1 MANRRSNDESESSIT
16 LEKLARLAKVSI
28 STVSRALNDHPSIS
42 SPMKKKLWALAR
54 KHGYEFRRYMPAS
67 PIGAEG
73 AITVVTP
80 RVRGRPLPLSHPFFL
95 ELLAS
100 IGEAARD
107 RGCDFTVSHLV
118 PANYDDL
125 VHATTTGRA
134 NGVIFLGQGTLH
146 DEFNRLAGTQS
157 RFVVWGAQIPGQRYC
172 TVGTDNVLG
181 GRRATQHIMKHGRKR
196 ILFLGGSDPE
206 AMQRYRGYADAL
218 QEAGIAIDDEL
229 IGRVEFEA
237 ESAESAVDGLLLRKV
252 PFDGIVA
259 ASDLIALGAIRALH
273 RKGLQVPKDVSVVG
287 YDNML
292 LSRLSTPTLSTVQ
305 QDIPKAGRMLVSKLL
320 EWNGHPRPEL
330 LSTELIIRESC
341 GA

>member
-1 MANRRSNDESESSIT
+1 MSPSNNEGNGSVT
-16 LEKLARLAKVSI
+16 LEKLAKLAKVSV

-42 SPMKKKLWALAR
+42 PSTKKKLWALAR

-73 AITVVTP
+73 AIIVVTP

-118 PANYDDL
+118 PANYEDL

-134 NGVIFLGQGTLH
+134 NGVIFLGQGALH
-146 DEFNRLAGTQS
+146 EELNRLAETDA
-157 RFVVWGAQIPGQRYC
+157 RFVVWGAQISGQKYC
-172 TVGTDNVLG
+172 TIGTDNMLG
-181 GRRATQHIMKHGRKR
+181 GRRATQHILKHGRKR
-196 ILFLGGSDPE
+196 IVFLGGTDPE
-206 AMQRYRGYADAL
+206 ATQRYRGYAEAL
-218 QEAGIAIDDEL
+218 QEAGLGIDDTL
-229 IGRVEFEA
+229 IGRVEFES
-237 ESAESAVDGLLLRKV
+237 ESAEAAIDALLRRQV

-259 ASDLIALGAIRALH
+259 ASDLIALGAIRALS
-273 RKGLQVPKDVSVVG
+273 RAGRSVPRDVSVVG

-305 QDIPKAGRMLVSKLL
+305 QDIPKAGRLLVAKLL
-320 EWNGHPRPEL
+320 EWQGDARSEL
-330 LSTELIIRESC
+330 LTTELIIRESC

>member
-1 MANRRSNDESESSIT
+1 MSPTNESGNGSVT
-16 LEKLARLAKVSI
+16 LEKLAKLAKVSV

-42 SPMKKKLWALAR
+42 PATKKQLWALAR

-73 AITVVTP
+73 AVTIVTP
-80 RVRGRPLPLSHPFFL
+80 RVRGQPLPLSHPFFL
-95 ELLAS
+95 ELLGS

-118 PANYDDL
+118 PANYEDL

-134 NGVIFLGQGTLH
+134 NGVIFLGQGALH
-146 DEFNRLAGTQS
+146 DQFNRLAENGA
-157 RFVVWGAQIPGQRYC
+157 RFVVWGAQIPGQKYC
-172 TVGTDNVLG
+172 TVGTDNMLG
-181 GRRATQHIMKHGRKR
+181 GKRATQHLLKLGRRRIM
-196 ILFLGGSDPE
+196 FLGGSDPE
-206 AMQRYRGYADAL
+206 ATQRFRGYTEAL
-218 QEAGIAIDDEL
+218 QEAGVKLDDSL
-229 IGRVEFEA
+229 ISRVEFEA
-237 ESAESAVDGLLLRKV
+237 ESAETAVDTLLIRKV

-259 ASDLIALGAIRALH
+259 ASDLIALGGIRALH
-273 RKGLQVPKDVSVVG
+273 RAKLLVPRDVSVVG
-287 YDNML
+287 YDNNL

-305 QDIPKAGRMLVSKLL
+305 QDIPKAGRVLVSKLL
-320 EWNGHPRPEL
+320 EWTGDPRPEM

>member
-1 MANRRSNDESESSIT
+1 MRPTKEEGNGSVT

-42 SPMKKKLWALAR
+42 SSTKKQLWALAR
-54 KHGYEFRRYMPAS
+54 KHGYEFRRHMPAS

-73 AITVVTP
+73 AVTIVTP

-107 RGCDFTVSHLV
+107 RGCDFTVSHLT
-118 PANYDDL
+118 PANYEDL

-146 DEFNRLAGTQS
+146 EEFNRLARTES
-157 RFVVWGAQIPGQRYC
+157 RFVVWGAQIPGQKYC
-172 TVGTDNVLG
+172 TIGTDNMLG
-181 GRRATQHIMKHGRKR
+181 GKRATQHLLKLGRR
-196 ILFLGGSDPE
+196 RLLFLGGSDPE
-206 AMQRYRGYADAL
+206 ATQRYRGYAEAL
-218 QEAGIAIDDEL
+218 QDAGIPIDDTL

-237 ESAESAVDGLLLRKV
+237 ESAEAAVDTLVRRKV
-252 PFDGIVA
+252 RFDGIVA

-273 RKGLQVPKDVSVVG
+273 RSSISVPQDVSVVG
-287 YDNML
+287 YDNNL

-320 EWNGHPRPEL
+320 EWSGDTRPEL

>member
-1 MANRRSNDESESSIT
+1 MSIARGERGGPIT
-16 LEKLARLAKVSI
+16 LQKLARLAKVSV

-42 SPMKKKLWALAR
+42 NSTKKDLWALAR
-54 KHGYEFRRYMPAS
+54 KHGYEFRRHMPES

-73 AITVVTP
+73 AVTVVTP
-80 RVRGRPLPLSHPFFL
+80 RARGRPLPLSHPFFL

-107 RGCDFTVSHLV
+107 RGCDFTVSHLT
-118 PANYDDL
+118 PADYEDL

-134 NGVIFLGQGTLH
+134 SGVIFLGQGTLH
-146 DEFNRLAGTQS
+146 DDFNRLAGTDS
-157 RFVVWGAQIPGQRYC
+157 RFVVWGAQFPGQRYC

-181 GRRATQHIMKHGRKR
+181 GRRATQHLLKLRRKR
-196 ILFLGGSDPE
+196 IVFLGGTDPE
-206 AMQRYRGYADAL
+206 STQRYRGYTEAL
-218 QEAGIAIDDEL
+218 QEMGIAADDAL

-237 ESAESAVDGLLLRKV
+237 ESAGAAMDSLMRRKI

-259 ASDLIALGAIRALH
+259 ASDLIALGAIRALN
-273 RKGLQVPKDVSVVG
+273 RAGMVVPRDVSVVG

-305 QDIPKAGRMLVSKLL
+305 QDIPKAGRMLVSKIL
-320 EWNGHPRPEL
+320 EWHGDARPEL

>member
-1 MANRRSNDESESSIT
+1 MGLSKEQRGGSIT
-16 LEKLARLAKVSI
+16 LEKLAGLAKVSV

-42 SPMKKKLWALAR
+42 GPMKKKLWALAR
-54 KHGYEFRRYMPAS
+54 KHGYEFRRHMPAS

-107 RGCDFTVSHLV
+107 RGCDFTVSHLT

-146 DEFNRLAGTQS
+146 EEFNRLARTES
-157 RFVVWGAQIPGQRYC
+157 RFVVWGAQFPGQKYC
-172 TVGTDNVLG
+172 TIGTDNMLG
-181 GRRATQHIMKHGRKR
+181 GKRATQHLLKLGRKR
-196 ILFLGGSDPE
+196 LLFLGGSDPE
-206 AMQRYRGYADAL
+206 ATQRYRGYAEAL
-218 QEAGIAIDDEL
+218 QESGIKIDDAL

-237 ESAESAVDGLLLRKV
+237 ESAESAVDALMQRKI

-259 ASDLIALGAIRALH
+259 ASDLIALGGIRALH
-273 RKGLQVPKDVSVVG
+273 RGGLVIPRDVSVVG
-287 YDNML
+287 YDNNL

-320 EWNGHPRPEL
+320 EWTGDSRPEL

>member
-1 MANRRSNDESESSIT
+1 MRPRNDQRGGPIT
-16 LEKLARLAKVSI
+16 LEKLARLAKVSV

-42 SPMKKKLWALAR
+42 STMKKQLWALAH

-107 RGCDFTVSHLV
+107 RGCDFTVSHLT
-118 PANYDDL
+118 PANYEDL

-146 DEFNRLAGTQS
+146 DEFNRLAETDS
-157 RFVVWGAQIPGQRYC
+157 RFVVWGAQIPGQKYC
-172 TVGTDNVLG
+172 TVGTDNALG
-181 GRRATQHIMKHGRKR
+181 GRRATQHLLKLGRKR

-206 AMQRYRGYADAL
+206 AMQRYRGYVDAL
-218 QEAGIAIDDEL
+218 SEAGIAIDDAL

-237 ESAESAVDGLLLRKV
+237 ESAEATVDIMLRRRI

-259 ASDLIALGAIRALH
+259 ASDLMALGAIRGLH
-273 RKGLQVPKDVSVVG
+273 RSGVEVPRDVSVVG
-287 YDNML
+287 YDNNL

-305 QDIPKAGRMLVSKLL
+305 QDIPKAGRVLVSRLL
-320 EWNGHPRPEL
+320 EWTGDPRPEM

>member
-1 MANRRSNDESESSIT
+1 MRPTKEEANGSVT

-42 SPMKKKLWALAR
+42 SSTKKQLWALAR
-54 KHGYEFRRYMPAS
+54 KHGYEFRRHMPAS

-73 AITVVTP
+73 AVTIVTP

-107 RGCDFTVSHLV
+107 RGCDFTVSHLT
-118 PANYDDL
+118 PANYEDL

-134 NGVIFLGQGTLH
+134 NGVIFLGQGALH
-146 DEFNRLAGTQS
+146 DDLNRLAETDS
-157 RFVVWGAQIPGQRYC
+157 RFVVWGAQIPGQKYC
-172 TVGTDNVLG
+172 TVVTDNMLG
-181 GRRATQHIMKHGRKR
+181 GRRATQHLLKLGRKR

-206 AMQRYRGYADAL
+206 AMQRFRGYSEAL
-218 QEAGIAIDDEL
+218 QEAGVEIDDAL

-237 ESAESAVDGLLLRKV
+237 ESAESAVSGLLLRKT

-273 RKGLQVPKDVSVVG
+273 RAELAVPRDVSVVG
-287 YDNML
+287 YDNNL

-320 EWNGHPRPEL
+320 EWTANPRPEL

>member
-1 MANRRSNDESESSIT
+1 MNHSKDDMAGPIT
-16 LEKLARLAKVSI
+16 LEKLAKLAKVSV

-42 SPMKKKLWALAR
+42 SPVKKELWALAR
-54 KHGYEFRRYMPAS
+54 KHGYVFRRHMPAS

-73 AITVVTP
+73 AITIVTP
-80 RVRGRPLPLSHPFFL
+80 RVKGRPLPLSHPFFL

-107 RGCDFTVSHLV
+107 RGCDFTVSHLA

-134 NGVIFLGQGTLH
+134 NGVIFLGQGILH
-146 DEFNRLAGTQS
+146 DEFNRLAQTDA
-157 RFVVWGAQIPGQRYC
+157 RFVVWGAQFPGQRYC
-172 TVGTDNVLG
+172 TIGTDNMLG
-181 GRRATQHIMKHGRKR
+181 GKRATQHLLKLGRKR
-196 ILFLGGSDPE
+196 IVFLGGSDPE
-206 AMQRYRGYADAL
+206 ATQRHRGYTEALSDAKVKV
-218 QEAGIAIDDEL
+218 DDAL
-229 IGRVEFEA
+229 IGRVEFEE
-237 ESAESAVDGLLLRKV
+237 ESAEAAIDSLLMRKI
-252 PFDGIVA
+252 PFDGVVA
-259 ASDLIALGAIRALH
+259 ASDLIALGAVRALH
-273 RKGLQVPKDVSVVG
+273 RAERVVPRDVSVVG

-305 QDIPKAGRMLVSKLL
+305 QDIPKAGRLLVAKLL
-320 EWNGHPRPEL
+320 DWTGDVRPEM

>member
-1 MANRRSNDESESSIT
+1 MARNHSSDEGGGSIT
-16 LEKLARLAKVSI
+16 LEKLAKLAKVSV

-42 SPMKKKLWALAR
+42 APVKKKLWALAR

-146 DEFNRLAGTQS
+146 DEFNRLAGTPS

-181 GRRATQHIMKHGRKR
+181 GRRATQHILKHGRKR
-196 ILFLGGSDPE
+196 VLFLGGSDPE
-206 AMQRYRGYADAL
+206 AMQRFRGYVDAL
-218 QEAGIAIDDEL
+218 QEAGIAIVDEL

-237 ESAESAVDGLLLRKV
+237 ESAESAVDGLLLGKV

-259 ASDLIALGAIRALH
+259 ASDLIALGAIRALS
-273 RKGLQVPKDVSVVG
+273 RKGLSVPRDVSVVG

-320 EWNGHPRPEL
+320 EWNGTPRPEL

>member
-1 MANRRSNDESESSIT
+1 MAVPKDGMSGSIT
-16 LEKLARLAKVSI
+16 LEKLAKLAKVSI

-42 SPMKKKLWALAR
+42 APTKKQLWALAR
-54 KHGYEFRRYMPAS
+54 KHGYEFRRHMPAS

-73 AITVVTP
+73 AITIVTP

-107 RGCDFTVSHLV
+107 RGCDFTVSHLT

-146 DEFNRLAGTQS
+146 DQFNQLAETDS
-157 RFVVWGAQIPGQRYC
+157 RFVVWGAQIPGQRYT
-172 TVGTDNVLG
+172 TVGTDNMLG
-181 GRRATQHIMKHGRKR
+181 GKRATQHLLKLGRRR

-206 AMQRYRGYADAL
+206 ATQRYRGYCEAL
-218 QEAGIAIDDEL
+218 SEAAIRIDDAL

-237 ESAESAVDGLLLRKV
+237 ESAESAVDTLIVRKT

-259 ASDLIALGAIRALH
+259 ASDLIALGGIRALH
-273 RKGLQVPKDVSVVG
+273 RAGLVVPRDVSVVG
-287 YDNML
+287 YDNNL

-305 QDIPKAGRMLVSKLL
+305 QDISKAGRVLVSKLL
-320 EWNGHPRPEL
+320 DWTGDYRPEM

>member
-1 MANRRSNDESESSIT
+1 MRPTKEEGNGSVT
-16 LEKLARLAKVSI
+16 LEKLARLAKVSV

-42 SPMKKKLWALAR
+42 SSTKKQLWALAR
-54 KHGYEFRRYMPAS
+54 KHGYEFRRHMPAS

-73 AITVVTP
+73 AITIVTP

-107 RGCDFTVSHLV
+107 RGCDFTVSHLT
-118 PANYDDL
+118 PANYEDL

-146 DEFNRLAGTQS
+146 EEFNRLARTES
-157 RFVVWGAQIPGQRYC
+157 RFVVWGAQIAGQKYC
-172 TVGTDNVLG
+172 TIGTDNMLG
-181 GRRATQHIMKHGRKR
+181 GKRATQHLLKLGRR
-196 ILFLGGSDPE
+196 RLLFLGGSDPE
-206 AMQRYRGYADAL
+206 ATQRYRGYAEAL
-218 QEAGIAIDDEL
+218 QESGIPIDDTL

-237 ESAESAVDGLLLRKV
+237 ESAEAAVDTLVRRKV
-252 PFDGIVA
+252 RFDGIVA

-273 RKGLQVPKDVSVVG
+273 RSTIAVPQDVSVVG
-287 YDNML
+287 YDNNL

-320 EWNGHPRPEL
+320 EWTGDPRPEL

>member
-1 MANRRSNDESESSIT
+1 MRLSKGENGRSIT
-16 LEKLARLAKVSI
+16 LEHLAKLAKVSV

-42 SPMKKKLWALAR
+42 SPQKKRLWALAR
-54 KHGYEFRRYMPAS
+54 KHGYEFRGHMPAS
-67 PIGAEG
+67 PIGAQG

-80 RVRGRPLPLSHPFFL
+80 RVLGRPLPLSHPFFL

-107 RGCDFTVSHLV
+107 RDCDFTVSHLA
-118 PANYDDL
+118 PANYEDL

-134 NGVIFLGQGTLH
+134 SGVIFLGQGALH
-146 DEFNRLAGTQS
+146 NELNRLAGTDS
-157 RFVVWGAQIPGQRYC
+157 RFVVWGAQLPGQKYC

-181 GRRATQHIMKHGRKR
+181 GRRATQHLLKLGRKR
-196 ILFLGGSDPE
+196 LVFLGGTDPE
-206 AMQRYRGYADAL
+206 ATQRYRGYTEAL
-218 QEAGIAIDDEL
+218 QERGLAIDDAL
-229 IGRVEFEA
+229 IGRVEFES
-237 ESAESAVDGLLLRKV
+237 ESAEAAVDTLLRRKV

-259 ASDLIALGAIRALH
+259 ASDLIALGAIRALS
-273 RKGLQVPKDVSVVG
+273 RAGRSVPRDVSVVG

-305 QDIPKAGRMLVSKLL
+305 QDIPKAGRLLVSKLL
-320 EWNGHPRPEL
+320 EWSGDVSAEL

>member
-1 MANRRSNDESESSIT
+1 MSPSNNQGNGSVT
-16 LEKLARLAKVSI
+16 LEKLAKLAKVSV

-42 SPMKKKLWALAR
+42 PSTKKQLWALAR
-54 KHGYEFRRYMPAS
+54 KHGYEFRRHMPAS

-107 RGCDFTVSHLV
+107 RGCDFTVSHLT
-118 PANYDDL
+118 PANYEDL

-146 DEFNRLAGTQS
+146 DEFNRLAETDS
-157 RFVVWGAQIPGQRYC
+157 RFVVWGAQIPGQKYC
-172 TVGTDNVLG
+172 TIGTDNMLG
-181 GRRATQHIMKHGRKR
+181 GKRATQHLLKLGRKR

-206 AMQRYRGYADAL
+206 ATQRYRGYTEAL
-218 QEAGIAIDDEL
+218 QEAGHKIDDAL

-237 ESAESAVDGLLLRKV
+237 ESAESSVDLLLQRKT

-259 ASDLIALGAIRALH
+259 ASDLIALGGIRALH
-273 RKGLQVPKDVSVVG
+273 RAGLVVPRDVSVVG
-287 YDNML
+287 YDNNL

-320 EWNGHPRPEL
+320 EWTGDARPEM

>member
-1 MANRRSNDESESSIT
+1 MVT
-16 LEKLARLAKVSI
+16 LEKLAKLAKVSV

-42 SPMKKKLWALAR
+42 STQKKRLWELAR
-54 KHGYEFRRYMPAS
+54 KHGYEFRRHMPAS
-67 PIGAEG
+67 PIGAAG
-73 AITVVTP
+73 AVTVVTP

-118 PANYDDL
+118 PANYEDL

-134 NGVIFLGQGTLH
+134 NGVIFLGQGALH
-146 DEFNRLAGTQS
+146 DELNHLAETEA
-157 RFVVWGAQIPGQRYC
+157 RFVVWGAQITGQKYC
-172 TVGTDNVLG
+172 TIGTDNMLG
-181 GRRATQHIMKHGRKR
+181 GRRATQHLIKHGRKR
-196 ILFLGGSDPE
+196 IVFLGGTDPE
-206 AMQRYRGYADAL
+206 ATQRYRGYTEAL
-218 QEAGIAIDDEL
+218 QDAGLGIDDEL
-229 IGRVEFEA
+229 IGRVEFES
-237 ESAESAVDGLLLRKV
+237 ESAETAVEGLLRRKV

-259 ASDLIALGAIRALH
+259 ASDLIALGGIRALS
-273 RKGLQVPKDVSVVG
+273 RAGRSVPNDISVVG

-320 EWNGHPRPEL
+320 EWSGDPRPEL

>member
-1 MANRRSNDESESSIT
+1 MRLSNDERGGAIT
-16 LEKLARLAKVSI
+16 LEKLARLAKVSV
-28 STVSRALNDHPSIS
+28 STVSRALNDHPSIGS
-42 SPMKKKLWALAR
+42 STKKRLWALAR
-54 KHGYEFRRYMPAS
+54 KHGYEFRRHMPAS

-107 RGCDFTVSHLV
+107 RDCDFTVSHLT
-118 PANYDDL
+118 PANYEDL

-134 NGVIFLGQGTLH
+134 NGVIFLGQGVLH
-146 DEFNRLAGTQS
+146 DELNRLAETES
-157 RFVVWGAQIPGQRYC
+157 RFVVWGAQIPGQKYC
-172 TVGTDNVLG
+172 TVGTDNLLG
-181 GRRATQHIMKHGRKR
+181 GKRATQHLLKLGRKR
-196 ILFLGGSDPE
+196 ILFIGGSDPE
-206 AMQRYRGYADAL
+206 ATQRYRGYSEAL
-218 QEAGIAIDDEL
+218 QEAGVRIDDAL

-237 ESAESAVDGLLLRKV
+237 ESAEAAVDGLLRRKV
-252 PFDGIVA
+252 PFEGIVA
-259 ASDLIALGAIRALH
+259 ASDLIALGAIRALS
-273 RKGLQVPKDVSVVG
+273 RTGLVVPRDVSVVG

-320 EWNGHPRPEL
+320 EWTGDERPEL

>member
-1 MANRRSNDESESSIT
+1 MAGSKRGVGSSTT
-16 LEKLARLAKVSI
+16 LETLAKLSKVSV

-42 SPMKKKLWALAR
+42 ASTKKQLWALAR
-54 KHGYEFRRYMPAS
+54 KHGYEFRRHMPAS

-107 RGCDFTVSHLV
+107 RGCDFTVSHLT

-134 NGVIFLGQGTLH
+134 NGVIFLGQGALH
-146 DEFNRLAGTQS
+146 DQFNQLAETDS
-157 RFVVWGAQIPGQRYC
+157 RFVVWGAQIPGQRYT
-172 TVGTDNVLG
+172 TVGTDNMLG
-181 GRRATQHIMKHGRKR
+181 GKRATQHLLKLGRR
-196 ILFLGGSDPE
+196 RVLFLGGSDPE
-206 AMQRYRGYADAL
+206 ATQRYRGYCEAL
-218 QEAGIAIDDEL
+218 GEAAIRIDDEL

-237 ESAESAVDGLLLRKV
+237 ESAESAVDTLLVRKT

-259 ASDLIALGAIRALH
+259 ASDLIALGGIRALH
-273 RKGLQVPKDVSVVG
+273 RAGLVVPRDVSVVG
-287 YDNML
+287 YDNNL

-320 EWNGHPRPEL
+320 DWTGDYRPEM

>member
-1 MANRRSNDESESSIT
+1 
-16 LEKLARLAKVSI
+16 
-28 STVSRALNDHPSIS
+28 
-42 SPMKKKLWALAR
+42 
-54 KHGYEFRRYMPAS
+54 MPAS

-73 AITVVTP
+73 AITIVTP

-107 RGCDFTVSHLV
+107 RGCDFTVSHLT

-134 NGVIFLGQGTLH
+134 NGVIFLGQGILH
-146 DEFNRLAGTQS
+146 EEFNRLADTDS
-157 RFVVWGAQIPGQRYC
+157 RFVVWGAQIPGQKYC

-181 GRRATQHIMKHGRKR
+181 GRRATQHLLKLGRR
-196 ILFLGGSDPE
+196 HILFLGGSDPE
-206 AMQRYRGYADAL
+206 AMQRYRGYVEAL
-218 QEAGIAIDDEL
+218 SEAGVAIDDQL

-237 ESAESAVDGLLLRKV
+237 ESAEATVDTLLRRKIA
-252 PFDGIVA
+252 FDGVVA
-259 ASDLIALGAIRALH
+259 TSDLMALGAIRGLH
-273 RKGLQVPKDVSVVG
+273 RAGVEVPRDVSVVG
-287 YDNML
+287 YDNNL

-305 QDIPKAGRMLVSKLL
+305 QDIPKAGRVLVSRLL
-320 EWNGHPRPEL
+320 EWTGDPRPEM

>member
-1 MANRRSNDESESSIT
+1 MRPTKEESNGSIT
-16 LEKLARLAKVSI
+16 LEKLAKLAKVSI

-42 SPMKKKLWALAR
+42 SSKKKELWALAR
-54 KHGYEFRRYMPAS
+54 KHGYEFRRHMPAS

-73 AITVVTP
+73 AITIVTP

-107 RGCDFTVSHLV
+107 RGCDFTVSHLT
-118 PANYDDL
+118 PANYEDL

-134 NGVIFLGQGTLH
+134 NGVIFLGQGALH
-146 DEFNRLAGTQS
+146 EEFNRLAKTES
-157 RFVVWGAQIPGQRYC
+157 RFVVWGAQIPGQKYC
-172 TVGTDNVLG
+172 TVGTDNMLG
-181 GRRATQHIMKHGRKR
+181 GKRATQHVLKLGRKR

-206 AMQRYRGYADAL
+206 AMQRYRGYSEAL

-237 ESAESAVDGLLLRKV
+237 ESAEAAVDALCRRKV

-273 RKGLQVPKDVSVVG
+273 RSNIDVPKDVSVVG
-287 YDNML
+287 YDNNL

-305 QDIPKAGRMLVSKLL
+305 QDIPKAGRVLVSKLL
-320 EWNGHPRPEL
+320 EWTGDARPEL

>member
-1 MANRRSNDESESSIT
+1 MRATKNNNGATT
-16 LEKLARLAKVSI
+16 LEKLAKLAKVSV

-42 SPMKKKLWALAR
+42 NSTKKELWALAR
-54 KHGYEFRRYMPAS
+54 KHGYEFRRHMPAS

-107 RGCDFTVSHLV
+107 RGCDFTVSHLT

-134 NGVIFLGQGTLH
+134 SGVIFLGQGTLH
-146 DEFNRLAGTQS
+146 DEFNRLASTES
-157 RFVVWGAQIPGQRYC
+157 RFVVWGAQFPGQKYC
-172 TVGTDNVLG
+172 TVGTDNALG
-181 GRRATQHIMKHGRKR
+181 GRRATQHLIKLGRKR

-206 AMQRYRGYADAL
+206 AMQRFRGYTEAL
-218 QEAGIAIDDEL
+218 QEAGMPIDDAL
-229 IGRVEFEA
+229 SARVEFEA
-237 ESAESAVDGLLLRKV
+237 ESAEAAVDRLMLLKI

-259 ASDLIALGAIRALH
+259 ASDLIALGGIRALH
-273 RKGLQVPKDVSVVG
+273 RKGIDVPARVSVVG

-305 QDIPKAGRMLVSKLL
+305 QDIPKAGRLLVSKLL
-320 EWNGHPRPEL
+320 DWTGDPRPEM

>member
-1 MANRRSNDESESSIT
+1 MSPSNNEGNGSVT
-16 LEKLARLAKVSI
+16 LEKLAKLAKVSV

-42 SPMKKKLWALAR
+42 PSTKKKLWALAR

-73 AITVVTP
+73 AIIVVTP

-118 PANYDDL
+118 PANYEDL

-134 NGVIFLGQGTLH
+134 NGIIFLGQGTLH
-146 DEFNRLAGTQS
+146 DEFNRLAGTDS

-172 TVGTDNVLG
+172 TVGTDNALG
-181 GRRATQHIMKHGRKR
+181 GRRATQHLIKLGRRR

-206 AMQRYRGYADAL
+206 ATQRFRGYTDAL
-218 QEAGIAIDDEL
+218 QEAGIRIDDAL

-237 ESAESAVDGLLLRKV
+237 ESAESAVDTLLTRKV

-259 ASDLIALGAIRALH
+259 ASDLIALGGIRALH
-273 RKGLQVPKDVSVVG
+273 RVGLTVPRDVSVVG
-287 YDNML
+287 YDNNL
-292 LSRLSTPTLSTVQ
+292 LARLSTPSLSTVQ
-305 QDIPKAGRMLVSKLL
+305 QDIPKAGRVLVSKLL
-320 EWNGHPRPEL
+320 EWTGDPRPEM

>member
-1 MANRRSNDESESSIT
+1 MSPPNESGNGPVT
-16 LEKLARLAKVSI
+16 LEKLAKLAKVSV

-42 SPMKKKLWALAR
+42 SATKKSLWALAR

-107 RGCDFTVSHLV
+107 RGCDFTVSHLT
-118 PANYDDL
+118 PANYEDL

-134 NGVIFLGQGTLH
+134 NGVIFLGQGALH
-146 DEFNRLAGTQS
+146 DQFNRLAETDS
-157 RFVVWGAQIPGQRYC
+157 RFVVWGAQIPGQKYC
-172 TVGTDNVLG
+172 TVGTDNMLG
-181 GRRATQHIMKHGRKR
+181 GKRATQHLLKLGRRR

-206 AMQRYRGYADAL
+206 ATQRYRGYTEAL
-218 QEAGIAIDDEL
+218 QEAGLKLDDAL
-229 IGRVEFEA
+229 IGHVEFEA
-237 ESAESAVDGLLLRKV
+237 ESAETAVDALLVRKT

-259 ASDLIALGAIRALH
+259 ASDLIALGGIRALH
-273 RKGLQVPKDVSVVG
+273 RASLVVPRDVSVVG
-287 YDNML
+287 YDNNL

-305 QDIPKAGRMLVSKLL
+305 QDIPKAGRVLVSKLL
-320 EWNGHPRPEL
+320 EWTGDPRPEM

>member
-1 MANRRSNDESESSIT
+1 MRLSNDERGGAIT
-16 LEKLARLAKVSI
+16 LEKLARLAKVSV
-28 STVSRALNDHPSIS
+28 STVSRALNDHPSIGS
-42 SPMKKKLWALAR
+42 ATKKRLWALAR
-54 KHGYEFRRYMPAS
+54 KHGYEFRRHMPAS

-107 RGCDFTVSHLV
+107 RGCDFTVSHLT
-118 PANYDDL
+118 PANYEDL

-134 NGVIFLGQGTLH
+134 NGVIFLGQGVLH
-146 DEFNRLAGTQS
+146 DELNRLAETES
-157 RFVVWGAQIPGQRYC
+157 RFVVWGAQIPGQKYC
-172 TVGTDNVLG
+172 TVGTDNLLG
-181 GRRATQHIMKHGRKR
+181 GKRATQHLLKLGRKR
-196 ILFLGGSDPE
+196 ILFIGGSDPE
-206 AMQRYRGYADAL
+206 ATQRYRGYAEAL
-218 QEAGIAIDDEL
+218 QEAGIRIDDAL

-237 ESAESAVDGLLLRKV
+237 ESAEAAVDGLLRRKI
-252 PFDGIVA
+252 PFEGIVA
-259 ASDLIALGAIRALH
+259 ASDLIALGAIRALS
-273 RKGLQVPKDVSVVG
+273 RTGMVVPRDVSVVG

-320 EWNGHPRPEL
+320 EWTGDERPEL

>member
-1 MANRRSNDESESSIT
+1 MSPSNDGSGSVT
-16 LEKLARLAKVSI
+16 LEKLAKLAKVSV

-42 SPMKKKLWALAR
+42 SPQKKRLWALAR
-54 KHGYEFRRYMPAS
+54 KHGYEFRRHMPAS

-73 AITVVTP
+73 SITVVTP

-107 RGCDFTVSHLV
+107 RGCDFTVSHLT

-134 NGVIFLGQGTLH
+134 SGVIFLGQGTLH
-146 DEFNRLAGTQS
+146 DEFNRLAATDS
-157 RFVVWGAQIPGQRYC
+157 RFVVWGAQFPGQKYC
-172 TVGTDNVLG
+172 TVGTDNALG
-181 GRRATQHIMKHGRKR
+181 GRRATQHLLKLGRKR
-196 ILFLGGSDPE
+196 VLFLGGTDPE
-206 AMQRYRGYADAL
+206 ATQRFRGYSEAL
-218 QEAGIAIDDEL
+218 QEAGIRLDDAL
-229 IGRVEFEA
+229 TSRVEFEA
-237 ESAESAVDGLLLRKV
+237 ESAEAAVDGLMLRKI

-273 RKGLQVPKDVSVVG
+273 RKGLDVPRDVSVVG

-292 LSRLSTPTLSTVQ
+292 LSRLSTPSLSTVQ
-305 QDIPKAGRMLVSKLL
+305 QDIPKAGRVLVAKLL
-320 EWNGHPRPEL
+320 EWNGDIRPEI

>member
-1 MANRRSNDESESSIT
+1 MVPPNDEGGGSVT
-16 LEKLARLAKVSI
+16 LQKLARLGKVSV

-42 SPMKKKLWALAR
+42 SSTKKQLWALAR
-54 KHGYEFRRYMPAS
+54 KHGYEFRRHMPAS

-107 RGCDFTVSHLV
+107 RGCDFTVSHLA
-118 PANYDDL
+118 PANYEDL

-146 DEFNRLAGTQS
+146 DEFNRLAQTDS
-157 RFVVWGAQIPGQRYC
+157 RFIVWGAQFPGQKYC

-181 GRRATQHIMKHGRKR
+181 GRRATQHLLKLGRKR

-206 AMQRYRGYADAL
+206 ARQRHRGYTEAL
-218 QEAGIAIDDEL
+218 QEARVKIDDAL
-229 IGRVEFEA
+229 ASLVEFES
-237 ESAESAVDGLLLRKV
+237 ESAEAAIDGLILRKIT
-252 PFDGIVA
+252 FDGVVA
-259 ASDLIALGAIRALH
+259 ASDLIALGAIRALS
-273 RKGLQVPKDVSVVG
+273 RAGRIVPRDVSVVG

-305 QDIPKAGRMLVSKLL
+305 QDIPKAGRLLVAKLL
-320 EWNGHPRPEL
+320 DWTGDVRPEM

>member
-1 MANRRSNDESESSIT
+1 MRPTKEEGNGSVT

-42 SPMKKKLWALAR
+42 SSTKKQLWALAR
-54 KHGYEFRRYMPAS
+54 KHGYEFRRHMPAS

-73 AITVVTP
+73 AVTIVTP

-107 RGCDFTVSHLV
+107 RGCDFTVSHLT
-118 PANYDDL
+118 PANYEDL

-146 DEFNRLAGTQS
+146 EEFNRLARTES
-157 RFVVWGAQIPGQRYC
+157 RFVVWGAQIPGQKYC
-172 TVGTDNVLG
+172 TIGTDNMLG
-181 GRRATQHIMKHGRKR
+181 GKRATQHLLKLGRR
-196 ILFLGGSDPE
+196 RLLFLGGSDPE
-206 AMQRYRGYADAL
+206 ATQRYRGYAEAL
-218 QEAGIAIDDEL
+218 QESGIPIDDTL

-237 ESAESAVDGLLLRKV
+237 ESAEAAVDTLVRRKV
-252 PFDGIVA
+252 RFDGIVA

-273 RKGLQVPKDVSVVG
+273 RSAIAVPQDVSVVG
-287 YDNML
+287 YDNNL

-320 EWNGHPRPEL
+320 EWTGDPRPEL

>member
-1 MANRRSNDESESSIT
+1 MRPTKEEGNGSVT

-42 SPMKKKLWALAR
+42 SSTKKQLWALAR
-54 KHGYEFRRYMPAS
+54 KHGYEFRRHMPAS

-73 AITVVTP
+73 AITIVTP

-107 RGCDFTVSHLV
+107 RGCDFTVSHLT
-118 PANYDDL
+118 PANYEDL

-146 DEFNRLAGTQS
+146 EEFNRLARTES
-157 RFVVWGAQIPGQRYC
+157 RFVVWGAQIPGQKYC
-172 TVGTDNVLG
+172 TIGTDNMLG
-181 GRRATQHIMKHGRKR
+181 GKRATQHLLKLGRR
-196 ILFLGGSDPE
+196 RLLFLGGSDPE
-206 AMQRYRGYADAL
+206 ATQRYRGYAEAL
-218 QEAGIAIDDEL
+218 QDAGIPIDDTL

-237 ESAESAVDGLLLRKV
+237 ESAEAAVDTLVRRKV
-252 PFDGIVA
+252 RFDGIVA

-273 RKGLQVPKDVSVVG
+273 RSSIAVPQDVSVVG
-287 YDNML
+287 YDNNL

-305 QDIPKAGRMLVSKLL
+305 QDIPKAGRILVSKLL
-320 EWNGHPRPEL
+320 EWTGDPRPEL

>member
-1 MANRRSNDESESSIT
+1 MRPTKEEGNGSVT

-42 SPMKKKLWALAR
+42 SSTKKQLWALAR
-54 KHGYEFRRYMPAS
+54 KHGYEFRRHMPAS

-73 AITVVTP
+73 AITIVTP

-107 RGCDFTVSHLV
+107 RGCDFTVSHLT
-118 PANYDDL
+118 PANYEDL

-146 DEFNRLAGTQS
+146 EEFNRLARTES
-157 RFVVWGAQIPGQRYC
+157 RFVVWGAQIPGQKYC
-172 TVGTDNVLG
+172 TIGTDNMLG
-181 GRRATQHIMKHGRKR
+181 GKRATQHLLKLGRR
-196 ILFLGGSDPE
+196 RLLFLGGSDPE
-206 AMQRYRGYADAL
+206 ATQRYRGYAEAL
-218 QEAGIAIDDEL
+218 QESGISIDDTL

-237 ESAESAVDGLLLRKV
+237 ESAEAAVDTLVRRKV
-252 PFDGIVA
+252 RFDGIVA

-273 RKGLQVPKDVSVVG
+273 RSLIAVPQDVSVVG
-287 YDNML
+287 YDNNL

-320 EWNGHPRPEL
+320 EWTGDPRPEL

>member
-1 MANRRSNDESESSIT
+1 MVPANDDGGGSVT
-16 LEKLARLAKVSI
+16 LEKLARLGKVSV

-42 SPMKKKLWALAR
+42 SSTKKQLWALAR
-54 KHGYEFRRYMPAS
+54 KHGYEFRRHMPAS

-107 RGCDFTVSHLV
+107 RGCDFTVSHLA
-118 PANYDDL
+118 PANYEDL

-146 DEFNRLAGTQS
+146 DEFNRLAQTDS
-157 RFVVWGAQIPGQRYC
+157 RFIVWGAQFPGQKYC

-181 GRRATQHIMKHGRKR
+181 GRRATQHLLKLGRKR
-196 ILFLGGSDPE
+196 ILFMGGSDPE
-206 AMQRYRGYADAL
+206 ATQRHRGYTEAMQEAKVKIDDAL
-218 QEAGIAIDDEL
+218 SA
-229 IGRVEFEA
+229 RVEFES
-237 ESAESAVDGLLLRKV
+237 ESAEAAIDGLILRKTS
-252 PFDGIVA
+252 FDGVVA
-259 ASDLIALGAIRALH
+259 GSDLIALGAIRALS
-273 RKGLQVPKDVSVVG
+273 RAGRLVPRDVSVVG

-305 QDIPKAGRMLVSKLL
+305 QDIPKAGRLLVAKLL
-320 EWNGHPRPEL
+320 DWTGDVRPEM

>member
-1 MANRRSNDESESSIT
+1 MGNSKDEGNGSVT

-42 SPMKKKLWALAR
+42 SSTKKQLWALAR
-54 KHGYEFRRYMPAS
+54 KHGYEFRRHMPAS

-73 AITVVTP
+73 AITIVTP

-107 RGCDFTVSHLV
+107 RGCDFTVSHLT
-118 PANYDDL
+118 PANYEDL

-146 DEFNRLAGTQS
+146 EEFNRLAKTES
-157 RFVVWGAQIPGQRYC
+157 RFVVWGAQIPGQKYC
-172 TVGTDNVLG
+172 TVGTDNMLG
-181 GRRATQHIMKHGRKR
+181 GKRATQHLLKLGRKR

-206 AMQRYRGYADAL
+206 ATQRYRGYAEAL
-218 QEAGIAIDDEL
+218 QEAGISIDDAL

-237 ESAESAVDGLLLRKV
+237 ESAEAAVDALVRRKV
-252 PFDGIVA
+252 RFDGIVA

-273 RKGLQVPKDVSVVG
+273 RSSISVPGDVSVVG
-287 YDNML
+287 YDNNL

-305 QDIPKAGRMLVSKLL
+305 QDIPKAGRMLVAKLL
-320 EWNGHPRPEL
+320 EWTGDTRPEM